1 MISAALLSITINTSC
16 GYLGNKFHTTIDL
29 LPDKRDTKWLL
40 LWHLSGM
47 MIWTRINFN
56 GNQRMHVPLSNSAIL
71 GDIILCPSIHPSNP
85 SPLNRNQKCVSIWVL
100 LSCTIACIGI
110 QAAITRIDLNVNRES
125 NQLQPMCS
133 LSACVITCYRL
144 HFRKCS
150 SECQEY
156 IYQEL
161 IRYAPASG
169 KRTKV
174 HMDINIVCSLRWM
187 HYN

>member
-1 MISAALLSITINTSC
+1 MISAALLSITTNILRVAIWETNSTLQSIC
-16 GYLGNKFHTTIDL
+16 CTTKGTRNGCYYGTWVGWWYGQESISMATNECTFL
-29 LPDKRDTKWLL
+29 SVTLPYW
-40 LWHLSGM
+40 G
-47 MIWTRINFN
+47 
-56 GNQRMHVPLSNSAIL
+56 IL
-71 GDIILCPSIHPSNP
+71 YCVHPSNP
-85 SPLNRNQKCVSIWVL
+85 SPLNRNQKCVSICVV

-150 SECQEY
+150 SECLEY

-161 IRYAPASG
+161 IRYAPTSG